1 MYAQKYPNPTRVVS
15 GTIAVNNDDVV
26 LGCNTST
33 GPVVLNLGA
42 IAQNYWNTNWKLYV
56 YDASNNASVNTITI
70 NAGTGQTINGA
81 SSLVISTN
89 GAGCLIRILNN
100 TVFVATLTASGG
112 GGGVTNGANV
122 GTGLGQVFKTLVGTI
137 LNFKTI
143 KAGTNVTITNN
154 ADDITIDV
162 SGGGAV
168 SSVTATPPITS
179 SGGANPNIST
189 SMNTNVLIG
198 RGTAG
203 TGVMEEITLGT
214 GLSLSGTTLNAASAS
229 GVTSVATAGLISGG
243 TITTTGTITTSMD
256 TNRLVGRGTA
266 GVGVMEEITL
276 GTNLSLSG
284 NTLNAASSLPY
295 LYAVLIMTNSSIVY
309 LPINGTLTTAPRSV
323 LLGTT
328 ITNFSSS
335 AGTITGFAPVTGIWQ
350 VPTTGYYYLSAN
362 LIIRLKADDIDSNVN
377 SVGLGWVDPL
387 PADQGSMAIGIIQ
400 LPSGTSTNIVALSNK
415 QHITNQISDINI
427 TTSGLISAS
436 VGDLILVNVLNKTLI
451 NVAGFASDPL
461 IEDMRIEF
469 TAIKIS

>member
-15 GTIAVNNDDVV
+15 GTITVNNDDVV

-33 GPVVLNLGA
+33 GAVVLNLGA
-42 IAQNYWNTNWKLYV
+42 IAQNYWNTNWKLYI

-100 TVFVATLTASGG
+100 TAFVVTLTAGGG
-112 GGGVTNGANV
+112 GGGV
-122 GTGLGQVFKTLVGTI
+122 
-137 LNFKTI
+137 
-143 KAGTNVTITNN
+143 
-154 ADDITIDV
+154 
-162 SGGGAV
+162 
-168 SSVTATPPITS
+168 SSVGATLPITS

-189 SMNTNVLIG
+189 RMDTNKLIG
-198 RGTAG
+198 RGSAG
-203 TGVMEEITLGT
+203 F
-214 GLSLSGTTLNAASAS
+214 
-229 GVTSVATAGLISGG
+229 
-243 TITTTGTITTSMD
+243 
-256 TNRLVGRGTA
+256 
-266 GVGVMEEITL
+266 GVMEEITL

-284 NTLNAASSLPY
+284 NTLNAASSLLY
-295 LYAVLIMTNSSIVY
+295 LYSVLTMTNSSIVY
-309 LPINGTLTTAPRSV
+309 LPINGTLTTSPRSV
-323 LLGTT
+323 LNGTA

-335 AGTITGFAPVTGIWQ
+335 AGTITGFTTASGIWQ
-350 VPTTGYYYLSAN
+350 VPATGYYYLSAN

-377 SVGLGWVDPL
+377 SVGLSWVDPL

-400 LPSGTSTNIVALSNK
+400 LPFGGTTNIVALSNK

-427 TTSGLISAS
+427 TTSGLISAGL
-436 VGDLILVNVLNKTLI
+436 GDIISVNVLNKTLI

-469 TAIKIS
+469 TIIKVS

>member
-15 GTIAVNNDDVV
+15 GTITVNNDDVV

-33 GPVVLNLGA
+33 GAVVLNLQA
-42 IAQNYWNTNWKLYV
+42 IAQNYWNTNWKLYI

-70 NAGTGQTINGA
+70 NSGTGQTINGA

-100 TVFVATLTASGG
+100 TVFVATLTASG

-168 SSVTATPPITS
+168 SSVAATPPITS

-189 SMNTNVLIG
+189 SMNTNALI
-198 RGTAG
+198 
-203 TGVMEEITLGT
+203 
-214 GLSLSGTTLNAASAS
+214 
-229 GVTSVATAGLISGG
+229 
-243 TITTTGTITTSMD
+243 
-256 TNRLVGRGTA
+256 GRGTA

-284 NTLNAASSLPY
+284 NTLNAATSLPY
-295 LYAVLIMTNSSIVY
+295 LYAVLTMTNSSITY

-335 AGTITGFAPVTGIWQ
+335 AGTITGFAPVTGVWQ
-350 VPTTGYYYLSAN
+350 VPATGYYYLSAN
-362 LIIRLKADDIDSNVN
+362 LIIRLKADDVDSNVN
-377 SVGLGWVDPL
+377 SVGLSWVDPL
-387 PADQGSMAIGIIQ
+387 PAEQGSMAIGIIQ

-461 IEDMRIEF
+461 IEDMRIQF

>member
-15 GTIAVNNDDVV
+15 GTITVNNDDVV

-42 IAQNYWNTNWKLYV
+42 IAQNYWNTNWKLYI

-100 TVFVATLTASGG
+100 TAFVVTLTAGGG
-112 GGGVTNGANV
+112 GGGV
-122 GTGLGQVFKTLVGTI
+122 
-137 LNFKTI
+137 
-143 KAGTNVTITNN
+143 
-154 ADDITIDV
+154 
-162 SGGGAV
+162 
-168 SSVTATPPITS
+168 SSVGATSPITS
-179 SGGANPNIST
+179 SGGANPNVST
-189 SMNTNVLIG
+189 SMNTNKLI
-198 RGTAG
+198 
-203 TGVMEEITLGT
+203 
-214 GLSLSGTTLNAASAS
+214 
-229 GVTSVATAGLISGG
+229 
-243 TITTTGTITTSMD
+243 
-256 TNRLVGRGTA
+256 GRGTA

-284 NTLNAASSLPY
+284 NTLNAASSLLY
-295 LYAVLIMTNSSIVY
+295 LYAVLIMTNSITNY
-309 LPINGTLTTAPRSV
+309 LPINGTLTTSPRSV
-323 LLGTT
+323 LNGTP

-335 AGTITGFAPVTGIWQ
+335 AGTITGFTTASGIWT

-362 LIIRLKADDIDSNVN
+362 LIIRLKGDDIDSNVN
-377 SVGLGWVDPL
+377 ATGLSWVDPI
-387 PADQGSMAIGIIQ
+387 PAEQGSMAIGIIQ
-400 LPSGTSTNIVALSNK
+400 LPLGGTTSKVALSNK

-436 VGDLILVNVLNKTLI
+436 VNDQITVSVLNKTLI
-451 NVAGFASDPL
+451 DVFGFASDPL